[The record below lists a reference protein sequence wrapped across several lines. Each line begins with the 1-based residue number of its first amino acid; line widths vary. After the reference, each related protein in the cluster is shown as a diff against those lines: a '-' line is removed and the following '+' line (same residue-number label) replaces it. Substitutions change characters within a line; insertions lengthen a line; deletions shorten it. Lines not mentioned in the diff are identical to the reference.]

1 MSKAARVNAVGLAIL
16 WRQCFLDLQLH
27 PKRDPMAE
35 IRIPITSSLYIL
47 EHELQEKFIHS
58 GGPGGQNVNK
68 VATTVQLRFDVS
80 EANSLPDHVKT
91 RLRQLAGSRLN
102 RQGQIVII
110 ANRHRTQERNRADAR
125 ERLVALIGEA
135 AKPPPPK
142 RRATRPSLGAKR
154 RRMDSKTKRGAVKK
168 LRGNYRGED

>member
-1 MSKAARVNAVGLAIL
+1 V
-16 WRQCFLDLQLH
+16 
-27 PKRDPMAE
+27 AE
-35 IRIPITSSLYIL
+35 IRIPVTANLFIF
-47 EHELQEKFIHS
+47 EHELEEKFIHS

-68 VATTVQLRFDVS
+68 VATTVQLRFDVDGTK
-80 EANSLPDHVKT
+80 SLSDYIKT

-142 RRATRPSLGAKR
+142 RRATRPSLGAKG

-168 LRGNYRGED
+168 LRGTYRGDD